1 MKMKYPNTNIYPQ
14 IGDVVKFKGDDSIM
28 IIEDV
33 INTKEKRDEWGVE
46 EDLIMMKGDK
56 YGLISDHLD
65 ENSDVIFI
73 RRKGI

>member
-14 IGDVVKFKGDDSIM
+14 IGDVVKFNGDDSIM